1 MERLNT
7 MMKHKYIYVALV
19 TLASWAGEGAGASV
33 ADEYAVAAALGVFRS
48 EDGGIVSIDF
58 DVPRQGPVCITID
71 EGIKL
76 NITWDEYHNL
86 HQFVDET
93 SFENCDFSTAIA
105 IESVGRPRPDGIT
118 FYQMKASEGNGVT
131 NAPNY
136 FACSKICASN
146 GHKMKICRGGKFGE
160 RSECDAT
167 AECPPD
173 RTVDIRTGPREYVPV
188 GKVCRP
194 KNGDGYSITSG
205 VDTPESCRKKCD
217 DAADRCGAWE
227 FEDHDLDNKEC
238 ELHEIEVVSYKETI
252 AMGDCEIPNATG
264 NVDYRCCWIAKEI
277 VETQTETD
285 SIVGDEDAL
294 SSGSGTSLVFLGR
307 QTNTLF
313 FYSTT
318 TVAAMVVLFFSTS
331 NQL

>member
-1 MERLNT
+1 
-7 MMKHKYIYVALV
+7 MMKLKSLFVALV
-19 TLASWAGEGAGASV
+19 TLASLAGKCAGASV
-33 ADEYAVAAALGVFRS
+33 GDEYAAAAALGVFPS

-86 HQFVDET
+86 HQLVDET
-93 SFENCDFSTAIA
+93 SFENCDFSTAIP

-118 FYQMKASEGNGVT
+118 FFQMTASQGNRVP

-160 RSECDAT
+160 RSECDTT

-173 RTVDIRTGPREYVPV
+173 RTVDVRTGPREYVPV

-217 DAADRCGAWE
+217 DDATKCGAWE
-227 FEDHDLDNKEC
+227 FEEHDFDNKEC
-238 ELHEIEVVSYKETI
+238 ELHEIDVVSYEETM
-252 AMGDCEIPNATG
+252 AMGDCEIANTTG
-264 NVDYRCCWIAKEI
+264 NGDYRCCWIAKDI
-277 VETQTETD
+277 VAAQTEKD
-285 SIVGDEDAL
+285 SIVVEEDTL
-294 SSGSGTSLVFLGR
+294 SSVSSGGTLVLGR
-307 QTNTLF
+307 QTSTLLF
-313 FYSTT
+313 ST
-318 TVAAMVVLFFSTS
+318 TVATIVALLFSAS
-331 NQL
+331 NHL